1 MLRGPATF
9 SVFGCL
15 VQWTVQLDNWLSFFL
30 LTRTLDPGVKAGA
43 DLPKA
48 VLNLAK
54 PDSRKQKRKIQKS
67 KIEREELQT
76 KLPKRDLK
84 ATETV
89 SHMIF
94 SLMTSIFFQ
103 KRRRQLM
110 SDKKRKEMAKK
121 RKILNEQ
128 NGENDD
134 DGWEIADGN

>member
-1 MLRGPATF
+1 M
-9 SVFGCL
+9 
-15 VQWTVQLDNWLSFFL
+15 
-30 LTRTLDPGVKAGA
+30 KAGA

-89 SHMIF
+89 SHVII
-94 SLMTSIFFQ
+94 SLMTYIFFQ
-103 KRRRQLM
+103 KRRRKMM
-110 SDKKRKEMAKK
+110 SDKKKKEMAKK

-128 NGENDD
+128 NGVNGNDD

>member
-1 MLRGPATF
+1 MLN
-9 SVFGCL
+9 FGH
-15 VQWTVQLDNWLSFFL
+15 FY
-30 LTRTLDPGVKAGA
+30 LTQALDPRVKAGA

-89 SHMIF
+89 SHII
-94 SLMTSIFFQ
+94 SNHMTSNSFFFRNVGG
-103 KRRRQLM
+103 K
-110 SDKKRKEMAKK
+110 
-121 RKILNEQ
+121 
-128 NGENDD
+128 
-134 DGWEIADGN
+134 

>member
-1 MLRGPATF
+1 MPDCPSDKSELFVEP
-9 SVFGCL
+9 
-15 VQWTVQLDNWLSFFL
+15 WTQ
-30 LTRTLDPGVKAGA
+30 AGA

-89 SHMIF
+89 SPF
-94 SLMTSIFFQ
+94 
-103 KRRRQLM
+103 RRPNSGSSGRF
-110 SDKKRKEMAKK
+110 KFVET
-121 RKILNEQ
+121 
-128 NGENDD
+128 
-134 DGWEIADGN
+134 

>member
-1 MLRGPATF
+1 MAVIF
-9 SVFGCL
+9 Y
-15 VQWTVQLDNWLSFFL
+15 
-30 LTRTLDPGVKAGA
+30 LTETLDPEVKAGA

-89 SHMIF
+89 SHMI
-94 SLMTSIFFQ
+94 SNHMTSTVFFQ
-103 KRRRQLM
+103 KRRRKMM
-110 SDKKRKEMAKK
+110 SDKKKKEMAKK

-128 NGENDD
+128 NGENGNDD

>member
-1 MLRGPATF
+1 MN
-9 SVFGCL
+9 SVEP
-15 VQWTVQLDNWLSFFL
+15 W
-30 LTRTLDPGVKAGA
+30 VKAGA

-89 SHMIF
+89 SQVVRSGLLGRGRPLGHMARSF
-94 SLMTSIFFQ
+94 RPT
-103 KRRRQLM
+103 
-110 SDKKRKEMAKK
+110 
-121 RKILNEQ
+121 KIELS
-128 NGENDD
+128 
-134 DGWEIADGN
+134 

>member
-1 MLRGPATF
+1 M
-9 SVFGCL
+9 
-15 VQWTVQLDNWLSFFL
+15 
-30 LTRTLDPGVKAGA
+30 DPGVKAGA

-94 SLMTSIFFQ
+94 RLKILSLMTSIFFQ
-103 KRRRQLM
+103 KRRRKLM
-110 SDKKRKEMAKK
+110 SDKKKKEMAKK

-128 NGENDD
+128 NGENGNDD
-134 DGWEIADGN
+134 DGGWEIADGN

>member
-1 MLRGPATF
+1 M
-9 SVFGCL
+9 
-15 VQWTVQLDNWLSFFL
+15 
-30 LTRTLDPGVKAGA
+30 DPREKAGA

-94 SLMTSIFFQ
+94 SLITSIFFQ
-103 KRRRQLM
+103 KRRRKMM
-110 SDKKRKEMAKK
+110 SDKKKKEMAKK

-128 NGENDD
+128 NGENGNDD